1 MEREGGK
8 ASKLQTNNIEIDINE
23 RMSCEKKGLFDLLI
37 CNCDL
42 MMRAELFIGTYI
54 HRSLEILWKMRI
66 TIAID
71 QRT

>member
-1 MEREGGK
+1 MNGKDGDSDRRWRRIKAGKLDKMQWRGKEEGK

-42 MMRAELFIGTYI
+42 MMRAEL
-54 HRSLEILWKMRI
+54 
-66 TIAID
+66 
-71 QRT
+71 